1 MSEVK
6 VQERDAEEMVEQ
18 LNALVEELEQHPD
31 TEAREKALDLVQI
44 VLELH
49 GDALRRM
56 LAILNSLPDKDQI
69 LTRIGDDDVIRAILL
84 IHGLLPEE
92 LHTRVAAAVS
102 ELRPYLISQGC
113 DVELLGVD
121 NGRARMR
128 LMRSGKGAPPIAAL
142 KAEIENALNGFVPD
156 LLGIEIEGLTEQV
169 EATAK
174 AAALLGSMIA
184 PARSETQQ
192 GVKLVQIKRPAPDT
206 KDVSGTWVSVIRSLG
221 FEDGQFKI
229 VNYAGINLLICKLD
243 GDFYAYRNACAVSQQ
258 SLDDAL
264 FDSPMLTCSCHGY
277 GYNLRRAGVCIEKP
291 ELRLQSLPLKVED
304 DKVKIAVS

>member
-128 LMRSGKGAPPIAAL
+128 LMRNGKGAPPIAAL

-243 GDFYAYRNACAVSQQ
+243 GDFYAYRNVCAVSQQ

-264 FDSPMLTCSCHGY
+264 FDSPMLTCTCHGY
-277 GYNLRRAGVCIEKP
+277 SYNLRRAGVCVEKP

-304 DKVKIAVS
+304 DKVKIAL